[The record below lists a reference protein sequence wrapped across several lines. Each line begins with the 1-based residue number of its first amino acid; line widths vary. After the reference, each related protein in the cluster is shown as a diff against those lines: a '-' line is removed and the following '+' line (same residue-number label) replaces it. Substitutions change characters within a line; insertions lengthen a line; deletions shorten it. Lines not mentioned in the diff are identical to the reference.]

1 MKQQQH
7 SPVHDGLQPAAPHAT
22 THTHISH
29 LWEGATNER
38 VWPGRRRGEG
48 GTEGEGAPGV
58 ASRRHPVVEGG
69 EAQKTARGELLLA
82 VLRSSLSAIALSAY
96 FEVYSKRYEINVNT
110 QMIISINYGQSGTFN
125 GAAHYKKYTINTIR
139 DINTSFS
146 SSGER

>member
-58 ASRRHPVVEGG
+58 ASHRHPVVEGG

-110 QMIISINYGQSGTFN
+110 QMIISINYGQSGTSN
-125 GAAHYKKYTINTIR
+125 GAAHKKYTFNTIR
-139 DINTSFS
+139 DINTRFS

>member
-1 MKQQQH
+1 M
-7 SPVHDGLQPAAPHAT
+7 
-22 THTHISH
+22 
-29 LWEGATNER
+29 
-38 VWPGRRRGEG
+38 
-48 GTEGEGAPGV
+48 
-58 ASRRHPVVEGG
+58 SRLAVNPVVEGG

>member
-58 ASRRHPVVEGG
+58 ASHRHPVVEGG
-69 EAQKTARGELLLA
+69 EVQKTARGELLLA
-82 VLRSSLSAIALSAY
+82 VLRFSLSAIALSDT
-96 FEVYSKRYEINVNT
+96 SKYIVSA
-110 QMIISINYGQSGTFN
+110 MKLMSIP
-125 GAAHYKKYTINTIR
+125 K
-139 DINTSFS
+139 
-146 SSGER
+146 